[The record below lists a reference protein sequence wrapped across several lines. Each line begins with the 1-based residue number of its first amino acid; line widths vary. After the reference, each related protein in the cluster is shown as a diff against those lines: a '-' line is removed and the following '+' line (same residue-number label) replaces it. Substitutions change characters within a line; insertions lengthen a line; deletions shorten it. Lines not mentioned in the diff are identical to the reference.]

1 MTLTGYLSEYSLA
14 EIFNFVQDGNKS
26 GVLSI
31 DPDCLLDRS
40 LCDRYAIS
48 FQGGRIMSIV
58 NGKDRS
64 THNGL
69 IGMMAQRQWLLP
81 AQIVELEKKLSSLQ
95 QPLGI
100 YLKSQQAID
109 ADRLRLIFNSQVISN
124 ICKLFVEVHQGHFK
138 FDPKASLAHAEMT
151 GLSLT
156 AKQATV
162 MGLRLLKDWSNLA
175 SKLPAPD
182 STIQRLA
189 AEPIG
194 VTLERQELLVWN
206 LAVGE
211 MSIAKIGRNL
221 GLETIRVQQISF
233 LLIVTGLIK
242 EIPAKPS
249 TLPVERQRE
258 IPRSLEPVLAASS
271 NTTPRISNSFLSNL
285 MGFLKRNG

>member
-1 MTLTGYLSEYSLA
+1 MSLTGYLSEYSLA
-14 EIFNFVQDGNKS
+14 EIFNFVQDGNKT

-31 DPDCLLDRS
+31 EPDCTLELS
-40 LCDRYAIS
+40 LCDRYCIS

-58 NGKDRS
+58 NGKDR
-64 THNGL
+64 TQNGL

-81 AQIVELEKKLSSLQ
+81 SQVAELENKLSSLQ

-109 ADRLRLIFNSQVISN
+109 VDRLRLIFNSQVIAN
-124 ICKLFVEVHQGHFK
+124 VCKLFVEVHQGHFN

-156 AKQATV
+156 AKQAIL
-162 MGLRLLKDWSNLA
+162 MGLRLRKDWSSLL
-175 SKLPAPD
+175 SKLPAPE
-182 STIQRLA
+182 STIKRLSP
-189 AEPIG
+189 EPIG
-194 VTLERQELLVWN
+194 VMLERQELQVWD

-211 MSIAKIGRNL
+211 MSIVKIGRNL

-233 LLIVTGLIK
+233 LLIVTGLVK
-242 EIPAKPS
+242 EIAAIPVKPPREQEREVL
-249 TLPVERQRE
+249 LP
-258 IPRSLEPVLAASS
+258 IEPVVTANNNA
-271 NTTPRISNSFLSNL
+271 NPRLSTSFLSNL